1 MSDLYY
7 ATFAVEAVGPMQARF
22 ADMDKRDGFE
32 ISLGMYKANLG
43 PVTREVFL
51 QYAERFA
58 GEVLEPAQSEG
69 EDAK

>member
-1 MSDLYY
+1 MSELYY
-7 ATFAVEAVGPMQARF
+7 ATYAVEAAGQMKARF

-51 QYAERFA
+51 QYAERFE
-58 GEVLEPAQSEG
+58 GEVLETAQSEG